1 MKKKKGIVLM
11 ITIAFL
17 TVLIAVVILALNSYN
32 SRFSSNNIERYY
44 VMQNI
49 AKGALNRAIAQLYAN
64 PGDGMEKHSHT
75 ELP

>member
-64 PGDGMEKHSHT
+64 PG
-75 ELP
+75 